1 MMLEVRNLTVTYDAR
16 GAANEAVKNVSFAVA
31 ENSFC
36 GLIGESGSGKS
47 TALMTLLGLLPAG
60 AEARGEILYKGRN
73 ILGLPESELAALRQ
87 REIALVPQGALN
99 SFALVPQGALNSF
112 TPVMTIGRHIKEVL
126 EVHLGIKGE
135 EAERRA
141 KELLGEVELP
151 ADIARRYPHELSGG
165 QKQRAAI
172 ALALSCEPGL
182 VLADEPT
189 TALDVITQAAILR
202 LLEKL
207 RREKNL
213 TILLVTHDLPMAAG
227 TFRDE
232 GRAAD
237 RERRAAGPDT
247 RAEGRAHEGAHRR
260 DALRD
265 EK

>member
-1 MMLEVRNLTVTYDAR
+1 MKD
-16 GAANEAVKNVSFAVA
+16 VSFSVA

-47 TALMTLLGLLPAG
+47 TVLMTLLGLLPAG

-99 SFALVPQGALNSF
+99 SF

-141 KELLGEVELP
+141 AELLAEVELP

-172 ALALSCEPGL
+172 ALAHDGARRDNAGGDSAPSRKAAPREEPYDTARDARPADGGL
-182 VLADEPT
+182 GLFGA
-189 TALDVITQAAILR
+189 
-202 LLEKL
+202 
-207 RREKNL
+207 
-213 TILLVTHDLPMAAG
+213 
-227 TFRDE
+227 FRDE

>member
-1 MMLEVRNLTVTYDAR
+1 MKD
-16 GAANEAVKNVSFAVA
+16 VSFAVE

-47 TALMTLLGLLPAG
+47 TVLMTLLGLLPAG

-73 ILGLPESELAALRQ
+73 ILGLPEDELRKLRQ
-87 REIALVPQGALN
+87 REIALVAAGGAE
-99 SFALVPQGALNSF
+99 FIHARHDDRPPHKRGARGAS
-112 TPVMTIGRHIKEVL
+112 R
-126 EVHLGIKGE
+126 IKGE

-141 KELLGEVELP
+141 AELLREVELP

-172 ALALSCEPGL
+172 ALALSCEPSL

-207 RREKNL
+207 RREK
-213 TILLVTHDLPMAAG
+213 IS
-227 TFRDE
+227 RYCS
-232 GRAAD
+232 
-237 RERRAAGPDT
+237 
-247 RAEGRAHEGAHRR
+247 
-260 DALRD
+260 
-265 EK
+265 

>member
-47 TALMTLLGLLPAG
+47 TVLMTLLGLLPAG

-99 SFALVPQGALNSF
+99 SF

-141 KELLGEVELP
+141 AELLAEVELP

-172 ALALSCEPGL
+172 ALALSCEPSL

-213 TILLVTHDLPMAAG
+213 TIQPHDTASNSRPADGGIGL
-227 TFRDE
+227 FRAFRNE

-237 RERRAAGPDT
+237 RERRAARFDT

>member
-47 TALMTLLGLLPAG
+47 TVLMTLLGLLPAG

-99 SFALVPQGALNSF
+99 SF

-141 KELLGEVELP
+141 AELLGEVELP
-151 ADIARRYPHELSGG
+151 ADIAHRYPHELSGG

-172 ALALSCEPGL
+172 ALALSCEPSL

-189 TALDVITQAAILR
+189 TALDVITQAAILQ

-213 TILLVTHDLPMAAG
+213 TILLVTHDLPMAASACSELFVMKDG
-227 TFRDE
+227 WLIESGAPRDLI
-232 GRAAD
+232 RAPKEEHTKALI
-237 RERRAAGPDT
+237 AAM
-247 RAEGRAHEGAHRR
+247 
-260 DALRD
+260 L
-265 EK
+265 

>member
-47 TALMTLLGLLPAG
+47 TLLY
-60 AEARGEILYKGRN
+60 EILYKGRN

-87 REIALVPQGALN
+87 REI
-99 SFALVPQGALNSF
+99 ALVPQGALNSF

-141 KELLGEVELP
+141 AELLGEVELP

-213 TILLVTHDLPMAAG
+213 TILLVTHDLPMAASACSELFVMKDG
-227 TFRDE
+227 RLIESGAPRDLI
-232 GRAAD
+232 RAPKEEHTKALI
-237 RERRAAGPDT
+237 AAM
-247 RAEGRAHEGAHRR
+247 
-260 DALRD
+260 L
-265 EK
+265 